1 MDGVGGEEGG
11 GLFRSGGVRGGRT
24 WTDQQG
30 RGASGR
36 GAGDGWGG
44 GGPDA
49 STLTRLQLH
58 ADKDAAA
65 PSVTWIP

>member
-24 WTDQQG
+24 SRGGG
-30 RGASGR
+30 REGAVR
-36 GAGDGWGG
+36 ATGG
-44 GGPDA
+44 GGGGVPDA

>member
-24 WTDQQG
+24 SRGGG
-30 RGASGR
+30 REGAVR
-36 GAGDGWGG
+36 ATGG
-44 GGPDA
+44 GGGVPDA